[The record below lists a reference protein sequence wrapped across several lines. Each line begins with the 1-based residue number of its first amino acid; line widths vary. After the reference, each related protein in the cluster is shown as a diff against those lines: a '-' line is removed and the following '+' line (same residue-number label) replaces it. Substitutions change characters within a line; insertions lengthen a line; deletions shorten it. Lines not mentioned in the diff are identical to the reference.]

1 MLSLALD
8 IALAMVALATA
19 LCLFR
24 LAAGPTLADRVLAL
38 DTLSINAIALL
49 ALLALRPGGAVYF
62 EVALLIAML
71 GFVGTVALAKYVLRG
86 DILE

>member
-8 IALAMVALATA
+8 IALALVALATA
-19 LCLFR
+19 LCFFR
-24 LAAGPTLADRVLAL
+24 VALGPTLADRMLAL
-38 DTLSINAIALL
+38 DTLSINAVAFLVL
-49 ALLALRPGGAVYF
+49 FGLRPGGKVYF

-71 GFVGTVALAKYVLRG
+71 GFVSTVALAKYVLRG

>member
-1 MLSLALD
+1 MLNLAVD

-19 LCLFR
+19 LCFVR
-24 LAAGPTLADRVLAL
+24 LAIGPGLADRVLAL
-38 DTLSINAIALL
+38 DTLSINAIAFLIL
-49 ALLALRPGGAVYF
+49 YGIRQGTGVYF

-86 DILE
+86 DIID